1 MQTVQGGRQIRVNL
15 PKIDFAVSAVN
26 LAIMMH
32 RSKLL
37 YTLAHPSP
45 NIYTY
50 IPLTERAMLHT
61 YIHKHKLFHHYA
73 IYNLLFEFLSSYLK
87 HSDMILISFI
97 SVGSI
102 NELHVIY

>member
-1 MQTVQGGRQIRVNL
+1 MQTVQSSRQIRVNL

-32 RSKLL
+32 RSKSL

-45 NIYTY
+45 NIRI

-61 YIHKHKLFHHYA
+61 HIHKHKLFHHYT

-87 HSDMILISFI
+87 HSDMIPISFI

-102 NELHVIY
+102 YELHVIY